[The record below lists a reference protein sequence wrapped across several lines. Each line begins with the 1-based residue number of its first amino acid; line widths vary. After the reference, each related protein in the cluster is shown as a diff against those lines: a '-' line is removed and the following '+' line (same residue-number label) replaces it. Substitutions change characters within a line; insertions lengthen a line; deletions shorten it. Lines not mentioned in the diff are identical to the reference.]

1 MQNDLAAHELNKAS
15 LKSICEIYSKSAAQT
30 LRALSG
36 IYQAEFTGPSWL
48 QNVAPASLRLV
59 HFANWWGKRFLS
71 AQHGV
76 NLFYDHRGL
85 REDFPF
91 TVRPM
96 PSLVDGKAGLTVQYE
111 QSAPFPW
118 PHVIDELRFIEQ
130 DCLLGMTVVN
140 IGVLRELPFPFL
152 LHFRE
157 NLNGL

>member
-1 MQNDLAAHELNKAS
+1 MQNGLTAQKLNKAL
-15 LKSICEIYSKSAAQT
+15 LKSIQEIYSKAPAPT
-30 LRALSG
+30 LGALSG

-48 QNVAPASLRLV
+48 QNLAPASLRLV

-91 TVRPM
+91 TVNSM

-111 QSAPFPW
+111 QSVPFPW
-118 PHVIDELRFIEQ
+118 PYVIDELRFIEQ
-130 DCLLGMTVVN
+130 NCLLGITVVN
-140 IGVLRELPFPFL
+140 IGMLSKLSFPFL
-152 LHFRE
+152 LHFWE
-157 NLNGL
+157 NHNGL